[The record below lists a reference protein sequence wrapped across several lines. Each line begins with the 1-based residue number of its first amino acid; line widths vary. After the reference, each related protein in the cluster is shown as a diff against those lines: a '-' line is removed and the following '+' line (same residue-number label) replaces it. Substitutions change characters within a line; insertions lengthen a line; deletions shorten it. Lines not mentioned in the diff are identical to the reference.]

1 MKIDYFLVG
10 LVLAVIVGV
19 LLPAVGADNGLLRL
33 DLVAEFGICGVFFL
47 YGLSLAPQ
55 KMLHGLRN
63 VRLHV
68 LVQLLTFAIFP
79 AVVLGAQLLT
89 GGYLP
94 EPLEIGLFYVAAL
107 PSTVSSSV
115 AMVSLARGNVPGAIF
130 NATLSSLIGVII
142 TPAWMAWYMQGVGQS
157 VPFLPT
163 LGKVALLVLLPIV
176 VGQIARIWLGG
187 WAQRNGYWTKH
198 VDRVIILAIVLN
210 SISDATVSGVWENY
224 EPTILIETAVAA
236 IALFAVVYAISI
248 GLARLT
254 RMGRDDEIALAFCG
268 SKKSLAVGVPLAPV
282 IFGNMPE
289 IGLIILP
296 IILFHFFQLIIVSAL
311 AARYARGAPVPA

>member
-19 LLPAVGADNGLLRL
+19 LLPTVGADHGLLRL
-33 DLVAEFGICGVFFL
+33 DLVAKYGICAVFFL

-55 KMLHGLRN
+55 KMMHGLRN
-63 VRLHV
+63 FRLHL
-68 LVQLLTFAIFP
+68 LVQLLTFAVFP
-79 AVVLGAQLLT
+79 AIVLAAQYVT
-89 GGYLP
+89 KGYLP
-94 EPLEIGLFYVAAL
+94 EPLAIGLFYVAAL

-130 NATLSSLIGVII
+130 NATVSSLIGVVV
-142 TPAWMAWYMQGVGQS
+142 TPAWMAWYMQGAGQS

-163 LGKVALLVLLPIV
+163 LGKVALLVVLPIIA
-176 VGQIARIWLGG
+176 GQVARIWLSG

-198 VDRVIILAIVLN
+198 VDRAIILAIVLN
-210 SISDATVSGVWENY
+210 SISDATVRGVWKDY
-224 EPTILIETAVAA
+224 EPTLLIETALAS
-236 IALFAVVYAISI
+236 IALFAVIYAIAL

-254 RMGRDDEIALAFCG
+254 RMNREDEIALAFCG
-268 SKKSLAVGVPLAPV
+268 SKKSLAFGVPLAPV

-311 AARYARGAPVPA
+311 AGVYARRTPSHA